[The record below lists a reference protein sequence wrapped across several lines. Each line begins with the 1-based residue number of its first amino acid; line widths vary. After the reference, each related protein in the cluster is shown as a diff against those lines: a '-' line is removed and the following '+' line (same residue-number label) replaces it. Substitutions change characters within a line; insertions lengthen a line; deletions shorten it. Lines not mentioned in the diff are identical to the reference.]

1 MCAINYPSPIFIC
14 LSYQIFLTFSLFS
27 YSFFYASGVKEAM
40 LDLTIIGLVSV
51 GVLIWQRKHNYK

>member
-1 MCAINYPSPIFIC
+1 MRVINFPSPIFIC
-14 LSYQIFLTFSLFS
+14 LSYQIFLTFSCLVTL
-27 YSFFYASGVKEAM
+27 FYASGVKEAM